1 MLGSSSPSKS
11 LATLDGKLQPHKAR
25 QVLSASVS
33 TDALL
38 HASQS
43 EATPLSTAERLP
55 LNSHNGNNNLNNKKK
70 VLSSPVALNPLSPTR
85 PGAKL
90 ALAMTG
96 GLEQSPPERYAHRLE
111 PAENVDL
118 FSYASALCHRVTG
131 RYLPRDL
138 LQSDDGAQQREME
151 RVQRDPE
158 LLRAIDAVRVLSTQF
173 KDVARDTMGHRKELG
188 HALFRIE
195 ESYLKLFEKLLE
207 LSLRLYW
214 DYEQATEAQRK
225 EDRDTAERWR
235 EQLERKSSECAQ
247 SSRKLAARE
256 ILQRAQLIE
265 LEDTRRQLRGL
276 EGEVADQRQLEM
288 QVRELMEVAAR
299 KRGLEG
305 KLQDELAQL
314 KKDQEII
321 KQEVALRKQE
331 ATLRKLEVVR
341 ESRSSQTEVDDDG
354 LWDVQ
359 VWNRELP
366 SHTVLFLSNLPKSVV
381 AFPFYSV
388 EQVIAQIEAI
398 YDDKFASDK
407 ADEADGVAREEL
419 VSTAI
424 YDGRTIVEVAGNR
437 LAVRA
442 EMRRAML
449 ANDGKDTAT
458 TSFASTNRPDNDKNQ
473 QRSVAPRIV
482 ADVHKVL
489 LLLMGALEQ
498 HREGIKKDLLALF
511 DAGDVN
517 HDCVL
522 SVDEFSAIIRS
533 RKPHFSDR
541 RILRMFREALMGGVD
556 QSFALSMEA
565 FVVVCNDHGLASLLP
580 EDRMQDPF
588 ALPVPKLEGR
598 RTTRVST
605 SISPKQKSGSPRQ
618 MEDNT
623 DTITTTFA
631 DIPEEIPAN
640 CEAETA
646 VSSLVFTSRA
656 EEVAEDEAHELD
668 TSSR

>member
-11 LATLDGKLQPHKAR
+11 LTTLDGKQQLRKAR
-25 QVLSASVS
+25 QVLSASIS

-38 HASQS
+38 RASQS
-43 EATPLSTAERLP
+43 EATPLSAAEQLP
-55 LNSHNGNNNLNNKKK
+55 IHSHNANNNLNSNK

-85 PGAKL
+85 SRRKV
-90 ALAMTG
+90 ALVMTG
-96 GLEQSPPERYAHRLE
+96 GLEQSPSERYAHRLE

-138 LQSDDGAQQREME
+138 LQSDAGAQQREME

-158 LLRAIDAVRVLSTQF
+158 LLHAIDAVRVLSTQF

-214 DYEQATEAQRK
+214 DYEQTTETQRK
-225 EDRDTAERWR
+225 EDRDAAEHWR
-235 EQLERKSSECAQ
+235 EQFERKSSECAQ
-247 SSRKLAARE
+247 MSRKLAARE

-265 LEDTRRQLRGL
+265 LEDARRQLRGL

-288 QVRELMEVAAR
+288 QVRELMEAAAQ
-299 KRGLEG
+299 KRGSEG

-314 KKDQEII
+314 KKEREKDQVII
-321 KQEVALRKQE
+321 KQELTLRKQE

-359 VWNRELP
+359 DVDVWSIDRGKKLTKKATKTIERIEQQWYGSELP

-381 AFPFYSV
+381 AFPFYSI

-419 VSTAI
+419 V
-424 YDGRTIVEVAGNR
+424 R
-437 LAVRA
+437 LI
-442 EMRRAML
+442 
-449 ANDGKDTAT
+449 N
-458 TSFASTNRPDNDKNQ
+458 SY
-473 QRSVAPRIV
+473 PR
-482 ADVHKVL
+482 
-489 LLLMGALEQ
+489 
-498 HREGIKKDLLALF
+498 
-511 DAGDVN
+511 
-517 HDCVL
+517 
-522 SVDEFSAIIRS
+522 
-533 RKPHFSDR
+533 
-541 RILRMFREALMGGVD
+541 
-556 QSFALSMEA
+556 
-565 FVVVCNDHGLASLLP
+565 
-580 EDRMQDPF
+580 
-588 ALPVPKLEGR
+588 
-598 RTTRVST
+598 
-605 SISPKQKSGSPRQ
+605 
-618 MEDNT
+618 
-623 DTITTTFA
+623 
-631 DIPEEIPAN
+631 
-640 CEAETA
+640 
-646 VSSLVFTSRA
+646 LVF
-656 EEVAEDEAHELD
+656 
-668 TSSR
+668 